1 MAHSKCRLLELLMP
15 KHKGRSL
22 RDRFLILCT
31 FVGLHY
37 FVHAANGYQ
46 VAKGYV
52 CVCVCVYAYN
62 DL

>member
-1 MAHSKCRLLELLMP
+1 MP

-52 CVCVCVYAYN
+52 CVCVCVCMHIMIY
-62 DL
+62 